1 MSISYV
7 SPMSISY
14 VGPMSISYVG
24 PMSIPYVG
32 PMSFSYVGPISYSYQ
47 PATTL
52 PQDQEVTSAP
62 SSRKTWTAPEA
73 TPKPATH
80 TATTTSPHIA
90 SKYPI
95 VGSPIQLGTPITTT
109 DDIKPCIPQDIS
121 ESHFT
126 DIVLSWEVD
135 TVTPSINFI
144 EELSQL
150 LLIAVADHFSICLPS
165 YKSDHGKSLT
175 KQIYDKANHEII
187 SLNVT
192 SATIDT
198 RELCTAEIQGATC
211 HIAHV
216 SLQVY
221 SNTSEIS
228 QQESI
233 MIVDFLQMLIDTD
246 SILDNSVEILDIREH
261 QKGAPA
267 GLQPLASENVRSG
280 PPDDEKRSRG
290 SKTAVIA
297 VLSVL
302 TVSAMIVLMA
312 AIHSRF
318 MPDLAALDD
327 FPLSGSGVAHSTADP
342 TLA

>member
-14 VGPMSISYVG
+14 VGPMSNSYVGPMSISYVG
-24 PMSIPYVG
+24 PMSI
-32 PMSFSYVGPISYSYQ
+32 SYVGPISYSYQ

-52 PQDQEVTSAP
+52 PQAQEVTSAP
-62 SSRKTWTAPEA
+62 SSRQTWSAPVA
-73 TPKPATH
+73 TPKPATS
-80 TATTTSPHIA
+80 TAATTSPHIA

-95 VGSPIQLGTPITTT
+95 VGSPIQLGTPIATA
-109 DDIKPCIPQDIS
+109 DDIKPCTPEDTS

-135 TVTPSINFI
+135 TVTPSINFTD
-144 EELSQL
+144 ELSQL

-165 YKSDHGKSLT
+165 YKPNHGKSLT
-175 KQIYDKANHEII
+175 RQIYDKASHEIT
-187 SLNVT
+187 SVNVT
-192 SATIDT
+192 SAIIDT
-198 RELCTAEIQGATC
+198 SELCTAEIQGATC

-221 SNTSEIS
+221 SNTSESS
-228 QQESI
+228 QQGSI

-246 SILDNSVEILDIREH
+246 SILDTSVEILDIREH
-261 QKGAPA
+261 QKATPA

-280 PPDDEKRSRG
+280 PPDDEKRSGG
-290 SKTAVIA
+290 SKRAVIA

-302 TVSAMIVLMA
+302 TVSGMIALMA
-312 AIHSRF
+312 AIHSHIV
-318 MPDLAALDD
+318 PDLAALGD
-327 FPLSGSGVAHSTADP
+327 FPLSGFGVAHNMADP